1 MNSPRL
7 FRVRPKIS
15 PSSSYDRFG
24 TAFAETDLDPY
35 ETTIVDLMSGQHS
48 DPLRVVTFNTDTD
61 RTEDVS
67 HANAQEILRRL
78 DLEGRSAPAALLP
91 QPAAGQTSPRMFTA
105 R

>member
-1 MNSPRL
+1 
-7 FRVRPKIS
+7 
-15 PSSSYDRFG
+15 
-24 TAFAETDLDPY
+24 
-35 ETTIVDLMSGQHS
+35 MSGQHS

-91 QPAAGQTSPRMFTA
+91 QPAADVAANVYGPVGLRELLRRGSGLQSFPGFPKLRFG
-105 R
+105 RVEILG